1 MTSRQEKEINA
12 LIQRAFEED
21 LGNGDHSSRSC
32 IPASSMGKAQLLIKE
47 DGVLAGIDV
56 AVMVAKQYS
65 DRLNIEVKIPDGTKV
80 KVGDIAFIIE
90 GPSIEILS
98 VERLILNLMQRMSAI
113 ATLTKKYVDL
123 LEGTHTRVLDTRKT
137 TPGLRALEKWAVRI
151 GGGVNHRM
159 GLYDMIML
167 KDNHIDFAGGIDQ
180 AIEKTHVYLE
190 QNKLDIPI
198 EIETR
203 HLDEVSQVIRKGG
216 VQRIM
221 LDNFDYEDTRRAV
234 EMIAGKYETES
245 SGGINLETARKYA
258 ECGVDYISVGA
269 LTHSVHNMDMSL
281 KALE

>member
-1 MTSRQEKEINA
+1 MTSRQEKEINE

-32 IPASSMGKAQLLIKE
+32 IPDSARGKAQLYIKE
-47 DGVLAGIDV
+47 SGIIAGIEV
-56 AVMVAKQYS
+56 AQLVAKHYS
-65 DRLNIEVKIPDGTKV
+65 EKLVLDIKIRDGEKV
-80 KVGDIAFIIE
+80 SVGDIAFTIE
-90 GPSIEILS
+90 GPSVEILS

-113 ATLTKKYVDL
+113 ATLTNRYVQL
-123 LEGTHTRVLDTRKT
+123 LEGTNTRVLDTRKT
-137 TPGLRALEKWAVRI
+137 TPGLRAIEKWAVRI

-180 AIEKTHVYLE
+180 AIDKTHIYLKE
-190 QNKLDIPI
+190 NQLDIPI

-203 HLDEVSQVIRKGG
+203 NLDEVAQVIAKGG

-221 LDNFDYEDTRRAV
+221 LDNFDYDDTRRAV
-234 EMIAGKYETES
+234 ALIRGKFETES
-245 SGGINLETARKYA
+245 SGGITLETARKYA

-281 KALE
+281 KAV

>member
-1 MTSRQEKEINA
+1 MTSRQEKEINE

-32 IPASSMGKAQLLIKE
+32 IPDSAMGKAQLYIKE
-47 DGVLAGIDV
+47 DGIIAGIEV
-56 AVMVAKQYS
+56 AQLVANHYS
-65 DRLNIEVKIPDGTKV
+65 DKLVLDMKIRDGEKV
-80 KVGDIAFIIE
+80 SVGDIAFTME
-90 GPSIEILS
+90 GPSVEILS

-113 ATLTKKYVDL
+113 ATLTNRYVQL
-123 LEGTHTRVLDTRKT
+123 LEGTNTRVLDTRKT
-137 TPGLRALEKWAVRI
+137 TPGLRAIEKWAVRI

-180 AIEKTHVYLE
+180 AIDKTHIYLKKN
-190 QNKLDIPI
+190 QLDIPI

-203 HLDEVSQVIRKGG
+203 NLDEVAQVIAKGG

-221 LDNFDYEDTRRAV
+221 LDNFDYDDTRRAV
-234 EMIAGKYETES
+234 GLIRGKFETES
-245 SGGINLETARKYA
+245 SGGITLETARKYA

-281 KALE
+281 KAV

>member
-1 MTSRQEKEINA
+1 MTSRQEKEINE

-32 IPASSMGKAQLLIKE
+32 IPDSARGKAQLYIKE
-47 DGVLAGIDV
+47 SGIIAGIEV
-56 AVMVAKQYS
+56 AQLVAKHYS
-65 DRLNIEVKIPDGTKV
+65 EKLVLDIKIRDGEKV
-80 KVGDIAFIIE
+80 SVGDIAFTIE
-90 GPSIEILS
+90 GPSVEILS

-113 ATLTKKYVDL
+113 STLTNRYVQL
-123 LEGTHTRVLDTRKT
+123 LEGTNTRVLDTRKT
-137 TPGLRALEKWAVRI
+137 TPGLRAIEKWAVRI

-180 AIEKTHVYLE
+180 AIDKTHIYLKE
-190 QNKLDIPI
+190 NQLDIPI

-203 HLDEVSQVIRKGG
+203 NLDEVAQVIAKGG

-221 LDNFDYEDTRRAV
+221 LDNFDYDDTRRAV
-234 EMIAGKYETES
+234 ALIRGKFETES
-245 SGGINLETARKYA
+245 SGGITLETARKYA

-281 KALE
+281 KAV